1 MPRRYHPLLVALHW
15 LIALFILGLLAA
27 GTFVLVPLP
36 NSAPEKLLSFRMH
49 MGLGVTVLFLMV
61 LRLAV
66 RLTTR
71 QPAPAETGHPLGN
84 RLARATHWALYALVI
99 AMASSGMAL
108 SVASGLPDAVFGSGP
123 MPADFS
129 GYTARQVHGL
139 IARALMVLIAL
150 HVVAALWHHFIRRD
164 GIFVRIWFGQ
174 R

>member
-1 MPRRYHPLLVALHW
+1 MPYRYHPLLVALHW

-36 NSAPEKLLSFRMH
+36 NSAPEKMISFRMH
-49 MGLGVTVLFLMV
+49 MALGVTVLFLMV

-71 QPAPAETGHPLGN
+71 QPPPAETGHPLTK
-84 RLARATHWALYALVI
+84 RLARATHWTLYALVI
-99 AMASSGMAL
+99 AMASSGLAL
-108 SVASGLPDAVFGSGP
+108 SVASGLPDAVFGNGP

-129 GYTARQVHGL
+129 DYTARQVHGL
-139 IARALMVLIAL
+139 IARALMVLITL
-150 HVVAALWHHFIRRD
+150 HVIAALWHQFIRDD
-164 GIFVRIWFGQ
+164 GLFARIWFGQ